1 MDASEALNNAKINKD
16 RATSKY
22 FKEYDGFAT
31 LTHSPK
37 FQLTTNTKFF
47 TIGSCFARN
56 IEFYMNRK
64 KIPYLSQ
71 VPLVDGEYFKM
82 GGSARAGYQNVY
94 TPGAVLEAS
103 RLILQDDPYVGITE
117 VGGLNYDLLTHGLKG
132 LEAET
137 AQEIRDGLI
146 ETYRNLEKSDVV
158 IITLGFIEAWYHKPS
173 QIWVNQ
179 SPADP
184 KLRKVADEFSFEV
197 LDETKTLAILEE
209 AIDNFH
215 KINPNLKFIF
225 TVSPVPL
232 GSTFT
237 EEHILVANQRSKS
250 TLHCVA
256 QHLWRKYDFVDYF
269 PSYEIVSLSERKL
282 AFEEDNI
289 HVKGEVV
296 SKVMDCFF
304 KSYFN

>member
-1 MDASEALNNAKINKD
+1 MDASKALNNAKINKD

-22 FKEYDGFAT
+22 YKDYQGFAT

-37 FQLTTNTKFF
+37 FKLSTETTFF

-56 IEFYMNRK
+56 IEFYMTRK
-64 KIPYLSQ
+64 KIPFLSQ
-71 VPLVDGEYFKM
+71 VPLVDGEHFKM
-82 GGSARAGYQNVY
+82 GGNPRAGYQNVY

-103 RLILQDDPYVGITE
+103 RLTLRDDPNFGIAE
-117 VGGLNYDLLTHGLKG
+117 VEGLHYDLLTHGLKG
-132 LEAET
+132 LEIDT
-137 AQEIRDGLI
+137 AKEVRQGLI
-146 ETYRNLEKSDVV
+146 KTYNNLEKSDVV
-158 IITLGFIEAWYHKPS
+158 IITLGFIEAWYHNPS
-173 QIWVNQ
+173 KAWVNQ

-184 KLRKVADEFSFEV
+184 KLRKIAEEFSFEV
-197 LDETKTLAILEE
+197 LNENETLAILEE
-209 AIDNFH
+209 AIENFH

-237 EEHILVANQRSKS
+237 QEHILVANQRSKS

-282 AFEEDNI
+282 AFEDDNI
-289 HVKGEVV
+289 HVKSEVV

-304 KSYFN
+304 KSYFD